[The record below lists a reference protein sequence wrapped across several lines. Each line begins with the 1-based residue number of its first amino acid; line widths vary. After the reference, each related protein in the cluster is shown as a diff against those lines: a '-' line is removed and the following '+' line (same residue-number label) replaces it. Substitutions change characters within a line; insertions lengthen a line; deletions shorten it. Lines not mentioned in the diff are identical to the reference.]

1 MIKQLEWEASMRRE
15 ETEILAQKLAER
27 VKAVERANQQVTDT
41 NNYLEVVMRQ
51 NVARVKEL
59 TEELDLTKRNLDNTK
74 KNGGKESNLYTKVE
88 RVNMSPN
95 FGQRPFNLAALG
107 ANGVNREV
115 SLVSR
120 QESVH
125 NSRHREVYIPPHR
138 RLNKPDKGWWRKG
151 TNKLK
156 LKPLWI
162 QTDRERPN
170 TEETESE
177 ATQFKVTKDEG
188 AKVNG
193 NNKEDKS
200 EGNREQINVT
210 LEQTGKPSI
219 LSILSEQIK
228 KSLEEIEQS
237 KFRLQRILNR
247 RIPTSEV
254 KYTTTKDEEKK
265 R

>member
-1 MIKQLEWEASMRRE
+1 MESANAQIVKKNEKTAARDLEVMVTMNLELKAEAEYTQELTNKNVFLQSEFKSVVANLAKAETRLGKMVKQLEWEASMRRE

-27 VKAVERANQQVTDT
+27 VKAVEMANQQVTDT

-95 FGQRPFNLAALG
+95 FGQSPFNLAALG

-138 RLNKPDKGWWRKG
+138 RLNKPDKG
-151 TNKLK
+151 
-156 LKPLWI
+156 
-162 QTDRERPN
+162 
-170 TEETESE
+170 
-177 ATQFKVTKDEG
+177 
-188 AKVNG
+188 
-193 NNKEDKS
+193 
-200 EGNREQINVT
+200 
-210 LEQTGKPSI
+210 
-219 LSILSEQIK
+219 
-228 KSLEEIEQS
+228 
-237 KFRLQRILNR
+237 
-247 RIPTSEV
+247 
-254 KYTTTKDEEKK
+254 
-265 R
+265 